1 MRGACQQSG
10 ERASAGPSQA
20 SELRHAAALGK
31 QCPDSL
37 FITITDNFV
46 YMDDFFSIC
55 SITAVFT
62 SAVSS
67 ESENI

>member
-1 MRGACQQSG
+1 MEKVSCFFVLFFDLFLTSRGSG
-10 ERASAGPSQA
+10 VSGQNHIF
-20 SELRHAAALGK
+20 LY
-31 QCPDSL
+31 
-37 FITITDNFV
+37 FITMTDNFV